1 MKSKMKRLNYCPEPE
16 VGDEDPP
23 LEPIPPRK

>member
-16 VGDEDPP
+16 DEDPP